1 MERTAVTNDE
11 KLHSILQFVGR
22 QVLSLMVNADVNHS
36 QSFSGSATGE
46 HNFDKQGRLN
56 QFKFI
61 VTVNL
66 SDEMPNEDETG

>member
-1 MERTAVTNDE
+1 MTNDE

-22 QVLSLMVNADVNHS
+22 QISALMVNADVNHI
-36 QSFSGSATGE
+36 QSFGGSATAE
-46 HNFDKQGRLN
+46 HNFDKQGRLK

-66 SDEMPNEDETG
+66 FDEISSEETE